1 MNDPSHIRKR
11 SSETEGVFFCVL
23 THSPKKQNLDKM
35 IEKMD
40 KILNDYNGKSGL
52 PYKVACSCGHFT
64 LFSKEFSSFEEMQRI
79 ADSHLYEVKVKHHRR
94 RNEDGTL
101 KSMVK
106 A

>member
-1 MNDPSHIRKR
+1 MEFLQRFMQLYLIMQSFLTIRFSLLRICCGITFWK
-11 SSETEGVFFCVL
+11 
-23 THSPKKQNLDKM
+23 NLN
-35 IEKMD
+35 
-40 KILNDYNGKSGL
+40 KILNDYNAKSGL

-79 ADSHLYEVKVKHHRR
+79 ADSHLYEVKVKHGRR

>member
-1 MNDPSHIRKR
+1 
-11 SSETEGVFFCVL
+11 
-23 THSPKKQNLDKM
+23 M

-40 KILNDYNGKSGL
+40 KILNDYNAKSGL
-52 PYKVACSCGHFT
+52 PYEVACSCGHFT

-79 ADSHLYEVKVKHHRR
+79 ADSHLYEVKVKHRRR

>member
-1 MNDPSHIRKR
+1 
-11 SSETEGVFFCVL
+11 
-23 THSPKKQNLDKM
+23 M

-40 KILNDYNGKSGL
+40 KIPNDYNGKSGL
-52 PYKVACSCGHFT
+52 PYKVACSCEHFT

-79 ADSHLYEVKVKHHRR
+79 ADSHLYEVKAKHRRR

>member
-1 MNDPSHIRKR
+1 MAPHIDVNALRKR
-11 SSETEGVFFCVL
+11 RAFFCVL

-40 KILNDYNGKSGL
+40 KILNDYNAKSGL
-52 PYKVACSCGHFT
+52 PYEVACSCGHFT
-64 LFSKEFSSFEEMQRI
+64 LFSKEFSSFDEMQRI
-79 ADSHLYEVKVKHHRR
+79 ADSHLYEVKAKHGRR